1 MLADRSCTDVKFL
14 FSVGPPVEAHKVTL
28 SAASSVFKNIF
39 LGKTKNES
47 YKDVFEDISWTC
59 DAREKC
65 VNLVH
70 SEQEC
75 GNGKTVMTLNSC
87 ISRAVF
93 LELLMFLYTGLPS
106 ITADEDKNF
115 VNEIKN
121 AAEKFQ
127 LSWLEQICEN
137 LLGEESFLNP
147 SIGTWLNDNS
157 GSASKSLF
165 LNKPLM
171 SDITFRIQD
180 TVVHAHRAVLVARC
194 DVMAAMLGGAFRE
207 SSSGEVRTTHISPIS
222 TDHIIPIS
230 TTYITPISTT
240 YITPMSTTQHHT
252 NINNP
257 TSHQYQQPT
266 SHQCQQPTSHQYQQT
281 TSYQYQ

>member
-39 LGKTKNES
+39 LSKTKNES

-87 ISRAVF
+87 ISHAVF
-93 LELLMFLYTGLPS
+93 LELLLFLYTGLPS

-171 SDITFRIQD
+171 SDITFRVQD

-222 TDHIIPIS
+222 T
-230 TTYITPISTT
+230 
-240 YITPMSTTQHHT
+240 TQHHT

-257 TSHQYQQPT
+257 TSHQYQQPIIT
-266 SHQCQQPTSHQYQQT
+266 PISTDHITPISITVIEIPK
-281 TSYQYQ
+281 